1 MKDDL
6 FNFLVEDKKK
16 DEVEKK
22 KKEEKHDD
30 DLIDIN
36 LKEDKEKK

>member
-16 DEVEKK
+16 DEVENK

-30 DLIDIN
+30 DLIDMN
-36 LKEDKEKK
+36 LKEDKGKK